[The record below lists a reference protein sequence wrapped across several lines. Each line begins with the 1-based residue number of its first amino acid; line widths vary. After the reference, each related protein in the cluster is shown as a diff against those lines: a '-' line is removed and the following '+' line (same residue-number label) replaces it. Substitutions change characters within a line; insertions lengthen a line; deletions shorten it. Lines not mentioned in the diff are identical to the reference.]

1 MSKAKR
7 PSSNTAPR
15 APPKPFYADNP
26 TSNAPP
32 FEDETPTPLT
42 LKSKTHT
49 AMSQAITDIQRVFWQ
64 IAVGHAEFLRSE
76 GFSSNAGFF
85 ADQFA
90 EMTGKA
96 GSMREDFREDWDGI
110 RHEDFQEVEERRRS
124 YHNGE
129 QSLQLR
135 RLWQQMLALPE
146 GEPAAE
152 LTLSD
157 VEAPIP
163 RQMLCKAVHDTSGWQ
178 YRTPEEVDDEPA
190 VELKVY
196 CLTAGEIDELGRRA
210 LDAARHGIALQV
222 LDEVGHYL
230 GGYEAYDSDQR
241 TALPSPSDIADAVQA
256 EHADRP
262 RAERVDIAMQEYK
275 LESDYNGNTD
285 ERSVRKALN
294 QAFSREEQ

>member
-1 MSKAKR
+1 MYPHSK
-7 PSSNTAPR
+7 T
-15 APPKPFYADNP
+15 
-26 TSNAPP
+26 
-32 FEDETPTPLT
+32 TPLN

-49 AMSQAITDIQRVFWQ
+49 TMSQAIIDMQRVFWQ
-64 IAVGHAEFLRSE
+64 IAVRHAAFLNVN
-76 GFSSNAGFF
+76 GYASNAGFF
-85 ADQFA
+85 SDRFA
-90 EMTGKA
+90 EMTGKDV
-96 GSMREDFREDWDGI
+96 SFREEFRQDWDGV
-110 RHEDFQEVEERRRS
+110 HYEDFQEVEERRRS

-190 VELKVY
+190 VELNVY
-196 CLTAGEIDELGRRA
+196 CLTSGEIDELGRRA
-210 LDAARHGIALQV
+210 LDAARHSIALEV
-222 LDEVGHYL
+222 LDEVNHYL

-256 EHADRP
+256 EHADQP
-262 RAERVDIAMQEYK
+262 RAERVNIARREYK
-275 LESDYNGNTD
+275 LESEYNGHTD

-294 QAFSREEQ
+294 EAFRRREE